1 MTTTPPAP
9 FGMTLAYA
17 ERTLTEVLRQHL
29 AERDTKPETWYALR
43 LLGTRGPKFARTVL
57 SHELEGSRTLNAD
70 STGELLTR
78 LEAEGLIR
86 GETEVELT
94 SKGEAL
100 YLSLRDYVFSA
111 TEQLLGQFD
120 PDDINTTVRTLQAIT
135 DRAAEG
141 LVVPS

>member
-1 MTTTPPAP
+1 MTTTPLAP
-9 FGMTLAYA
+9 FGTTLAYA

-43 LLGTRGPKFARTVL
+43 LLGTRGPKLARTVL

-70 STGELLTR
+70 STGELLVR
-78 LEAEGLIR
+78 LEAEGLIS
-86 GETEVELT
+86 GDTEVELT

-100 YLSLRDYVFSA
+100 FHSLSDYVFSA

-120 PDDINTTVRTLQAIT
+120 ADDINTTVRTLQAIT

-141 LVVPS
+141 LVTTH